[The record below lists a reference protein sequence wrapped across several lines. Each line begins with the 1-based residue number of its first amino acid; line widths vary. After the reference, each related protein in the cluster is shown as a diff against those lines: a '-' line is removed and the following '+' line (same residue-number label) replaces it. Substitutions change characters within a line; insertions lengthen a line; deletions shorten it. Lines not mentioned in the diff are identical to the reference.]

1 MAARD
6 SGACWLNLGHAC
18 GQTPNSVPPLDAAVQ
33 HRYLFH
39 MTETRPA
46 SSPPSELAVVGAGP
60 VGTSLAILAAQA
72 GFRVTLI
79 DGRPASGANATD
91 TRTFA
96 IVRGSWRLLRAT
108 GIGAELAPHI
118 TPLNGLDAEDG
129 GTHWFGAPHAAFST
143 EDLDADAEGEPLG
156 QMVPAGAL
164 QAALDRR
171 AGETPG
177 LTWLRGARFS
187 GMETGPAGAAI
198 HLEDGTVIR
207 AGLVAACDGISSA
220 VRQSLGLK
228 TEGRS
233 YGKSVFAADVSLDRP
248 HGGIARQLFTPEGP
262 FATLPLPD
270 NRANLAW
277 YMKSGAAETLAK
289 LPKEAIEAE
298 LNARFAGFAGEM
310 RLDGP
315 PLSYPLVMQISEKM
329 AGPRTALLGDAA
341 RRINPLAGQGLN
353 LGFKDVGALVDVMT
367 EARETGL
374 DPGSDTVLARY
385 QEWRRFDSNLTA
397 MTMDLIDRAFSND
410 NLVLKP
416 LRGLALMAANRIAPL
431 RRALARQASA
441 DQAHLPS
448 LMR

>member
-1 MAARD
+1 MSAPN
-6 SGACWLNLGHAC
+6 SSTSWLKLGHTC
-18 GQTPNSVPPLDAAVQ
+18 GQTPNSVPQLDAALQ
-33 HRYLFH
+33 HRYLIY
-39 MTETRPA
+39 MRETG
-46 SSPPSELAVVGAGP
+46 SGPPPRNELAVVGAGP

-72 GFRVTLI
+72 GFAVTLI
-79 DGRPASGANATD
+79 DGRPESGANATD

-108 GIGAELAPHI
+108 GIGPALDGQT

-129 GTHWFGAPHAAFST
+129 GRHWFGAPHAAFHT
-143 EDLDADAEGEPLG
+143 DDLAPDAEGEPLG

-164 QAALDRR
+164 QAALDQR
-171 AGETPG
+171 AAETPG

-187 GMETGPAGAAI
+187 GMKTGPAGAEIA
-198 HLEDGTVIR
+198 LEDGQVIR
-207 AGLVAACDGISSA
+207 AGLVAACDGINSA
-220 VRQSLGLK
+220 VRSSLGLK
-228 TEGRS
+228 TEGRA
-233 YGKSVFAADVSLDRP
+233 YGKSVFAADVSLSRP
-248 HGGIARQLFTPEGP
+248 HHGIARQLFTPEGP
-262 FATLPLPD
+262 FATLPLPG

-277 YMKSGAAETLAK
+277 YMKAGAAETLAK
-289 LPKEAIEAE
+289 LPKEQIEAE

-310 RLDGP
+310 KLDGP
-315 PLSYPLVMQISEKM
+315 PLSYPLVMQIAEKM
-329 AGPRTALLGDAA
+329 TGPRTALLGDAA

-385 QEWRRFDSNLTA
+385 QEWRRFDSALTA

-410 NLVLKP
+410 NVLLKP